1 MRRSQPVFSFR
12 GVDVIDHKKNEPGP
26 GQYEPLK
33 CMEAVRQSA
42 PAITM
47 GQRPDVVPNG
57 DAS

>member
-1 MRRSQPVFSFR
+1 MHAVLLNT
-12 GVDVIDHKKNEPGP
+12 DHLKNKTPGP

-33 CMEAVRQSA
+33 CIETVRQSA